1 MTTFEIVLRRPEDV
15 TAEDV
20 EFLSTVDAPPE
31 VGSMIVGA
39 EHDRWVVI
47 LIEAPVDAANQARL
61 ICLPVADVPGA
72 DPGIR

>member
-1 MTTFEIVLRRPEDV
+1 
-15 TAEDV
+15 
-20 EFLSTVDAPPE
+20 
-31 VGSMIVGA
+31 VGSTIVGA

>member
-1 MTTFEIVLRRPEDV
+1 
-15 TAEDV
+15 
-20 EFLSTVDAPPE
+20 VDAPPE
-31 VGSMIVGA
+31 VGSTIVGA